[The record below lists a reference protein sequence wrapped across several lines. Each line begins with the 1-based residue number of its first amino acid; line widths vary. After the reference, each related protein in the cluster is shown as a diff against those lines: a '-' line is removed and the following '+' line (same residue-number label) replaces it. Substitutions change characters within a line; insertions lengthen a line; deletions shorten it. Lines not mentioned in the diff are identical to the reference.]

1 MVSSVQATNGRY
13 SALSCRRY
21 DHCVVQFGDHRGRRA
36 VLRLGVQ
43 RASHR
48 GSRDLLAARRMRSQK
63 RRVAALK
70 EQRVLAVSVE
80 AS

>member
-1 MVSSVQATNGRY
+1 
-13 SALSCRRY
+13 
-21 DHCVVQFGDHRGRRA
+21 
-36 VLRLGVQ
+36 
-43 RASHR
+43 
-48 GSRDLLAARRMRSQK
+48 MRSQK